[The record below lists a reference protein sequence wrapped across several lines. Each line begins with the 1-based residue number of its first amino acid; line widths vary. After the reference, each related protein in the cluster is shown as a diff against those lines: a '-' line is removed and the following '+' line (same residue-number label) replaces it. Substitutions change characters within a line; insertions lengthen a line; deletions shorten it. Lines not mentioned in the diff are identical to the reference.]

1 MTAWSVD
8 PETVRFD
15 DATTYADAQTVEEL
29 IRLIRAD
36 GGGASAAVL
45 ADRLKI
51 APPDPR
57 GPALLDE
64 LRSLATG
71 TDGATPAASGA
82 PSPSVP

>member
-1 MTAWSVD
+1 MNPD
-8 PETVRFD
+8 TVQFNE
-15 DATTYADAQTVEEL
+15 ATTYADVRTVEEL

-45 ADRLKI
+45 ADRIEI

-57 GPALLDE
+57 GPALLEE

-71 TDGATPAASGA
+71 TDGATPTPSEA
-82 PSPSVP
+82 PSATTP